1 MQVDV
6 FSAMP
11 YFGNPLAVVLNGQVY
26 LARDAHD
33 QVWVGG
39 ESVTCID
46 GQVTL

>member
-6 FSAMP
+6 FTETP
-11 YFGNPLAVVLNGQVY
+11 YFGNPLAVVLAGEVD
-26 LARDAHD
+26 LAGDAHD

-39 ESVTCID
+39 ETVTCID